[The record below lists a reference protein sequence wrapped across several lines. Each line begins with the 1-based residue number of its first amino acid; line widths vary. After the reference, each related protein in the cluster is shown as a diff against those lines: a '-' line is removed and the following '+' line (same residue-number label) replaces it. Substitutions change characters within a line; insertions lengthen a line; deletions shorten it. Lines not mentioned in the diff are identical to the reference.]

1 MSGAERTKSAEKN
14 LQARNA
20 MRCDAMRCVLALCH
34 EFGALCN
41 RMDFR
46 TFGFKA
52 KLRVWF
58 ARVSEFGLGFA
69 LCCCDVPLYAAWRMA
84 LFVSV
89 HLQHGMPRATWLGFG
104 LGFGH
109 HSVLWIAMGRPR
121 STSARRA
128 TARCAA
134 AAVLLNPNAAGRMIL
149 PVL

>member
-41 RMDFR
+41 RIGLSDFR
-46 TFGFKA
+46 FGQSKA
-52 KLRVWF
+52 KLKRVWF

-69 LCCCDVPLYAAWRMA
+69 LRCCDVPLYAAWRMA

-134 AAVLLNPNAAGRMIL
+134 AAVLLRTKP
-149 PVL
+149 